1 MKSFH
6 LKLILILVFLSVNV
20 FFFFKTA
27 ELYTAKNT
35 FTEEEISNF
44 VKVIKEK
51 GIKIEE
57 HTIPRQKI
65 VPKVIKLDFSVSSS
79 EAVASRVMRKDYGS
93 FTIPSG
99 YRYTNNSENLSFSY
113 DYMIDYSYLPK
124 NLSKEFVEDKL
135 LQVNGIEEKGE
146 KAANTLTH
154 AFFDDMNSEPY
165 KVTLKAVKSTHV
177 DGITYLRAIQCVD
190 SYEIEGAEIIAAVE
204 KDKPL
209 LISGRLFFAESYYD
223 YETDAFDSIN
233 ILFEIEPEN
242 SVIEDMDLIYT
253 SVFDD
258 KDAVYLTPSYRFI
271 YSNGTRKIYDS
282 TSGAKRF
289 S

>member
-35 FTEEEISNF
+35 FSDVEISNS
-44 VKVIKEK
+44 VKVMKEK
-51 GIKIEE
+51 GIKIEQN
-57 HTIPRQKI
+57 TVLRQKV
-65 VPKVIKLDFSVSSS
+65 VPNVIKLDFSVSSS
-79 EAVASRVMRKDYGS
+79 ESVASRVMQKDYGS
-93 FTIPSG
+93 FTIPNG
-99 YRYTNNSENLSFSY
+99 YRYTNDSENLSFSY
-113 DYMIDYSYLPK
+113 DYMIDYVYLPK
-124 NLSKEFVEDKL
+124 NLSKEFVDSKL
-135 LQVNGIEEKGE
+135 IKANGIEEKGE
-146 KAANTLTH
+146 KATKTITH
-154 AFFDDMNSEPY
+154 AFFDGMNSQPY
-165 KVTLKAVKSTHV
+165 EVTLKPVKSIHEN
-177 DGITYLRAIQCVD
+177 GITYIRAIQCVD

-204 KDKPL
+204 KDTPL
-209 LISGRLFFAESYYD
+209 FISGRLFFSENYYD

-271 YSNGTRKIYDS
+271 YSNGMRKIYDA